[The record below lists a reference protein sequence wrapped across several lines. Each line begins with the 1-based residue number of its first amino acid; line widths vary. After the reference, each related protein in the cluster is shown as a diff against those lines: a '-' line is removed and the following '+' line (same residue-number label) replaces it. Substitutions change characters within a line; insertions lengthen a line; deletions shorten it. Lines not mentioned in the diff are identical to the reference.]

1 MKLVLQNILLLLI
14 TASIAFGFY
23 YVYNN
28 AMQKRLEKPY
38 HCYLI
43 VKPKNDY
50 GITERFNTTRKELST
65 IIVGQEY
72 HGYTVSSV
80 NSTVS
85 KGVYTI
91 RYNPDDNPELID
103 GSTSCFED

>member
-1 MKLVLQNILLLLI
+1 MKLALQNILLLII
-14 TASIAFGFY
+14 TVSIAFGFY

-65 IIVGQEY
+65 LSVGQVY
-72 HGYTVSSV
+72 HGYTVSSI
-80 NSTVS
+80 NSTMS
-85 KGVYTI
+85 KSVYTI
-91 RYNPDDNPELID
+91 RYNPDNNSELIE
-103 GSTSCFED
+103 GSVSCFED